1 MNLLLE
7 AEKINTLLTFIE
19 KKNSN
24 YKCLCRFL
32 TENLDYL
39 RIANWQ
45 LAADRP
51 ISNRLDLDQLAANW
65 PIGNWRPIGQLDW
78 IGNWPDGQ
86 FFFGLDW
93 Q

>member
-1 MNLLLE
+1 MSL
-7 AEKINTLLTFIE
+7 
-19 KKNSN
+19 S
-24 YKCLCRFL
+24 FL

-65 PIGNWRPIGQLDW
+65 PIGNWCQLEANWPIGLDWQLAGWARFFLDW
-78 IGNWPDGQ
+78 IGNR
-86 FFFGLDW
+86 LDS
-93 Q
+93 QKIFVQLGSPARRS